1 MTQKYR
7 LGRNERIRLDGGTT
21 GIAIRC
27 REGAL
32 WITQTGTPGDHL
44 LRAGDGF
51 SSDRPGRIVIGALED
66 SVCFVAGSSAGP
78 GLPPGAVLR
87 ALRQMLR
94 RVEWAGR
101 CLWT

>member
-1 MTQKYR
+1 MTQQYR

-21 GIAIRC
+21 GIAISC

-66 SVCFVAGSSAGP
+66 SVCTVATPEADPSR
-78 GLPPGAVLR
+78 LPLFLVQAVLR
-87 ALRQMLR
+87 LAHRFAGAGNL
-94 RVEWAGR
+94 WA
-101 CLWT
+101 